1 MTMHID
7 HTGIAVRDLDEAIT
21 FYTTVLQ
28 GELVDRYTNTA
39 VGVETEIAVI
49 HVGDDVVELLLPTS
63 PTSPIARFMKARG
76 KGVHH
81 IAYRVEDLEASIES
95 LKRDGITFLEE
106 TLRTTVKGRRLI
118 YMDPRHSGGVIVEL
132 CDYPKLKQ

>member
-1 MTMHID
+1 MMHID
-7 HTGIAVRDLDEAIT
+7 HTGIAVRDLDEAIA

-49 HVGDDVVELLLPTS
+49 HVGDDVIELLLPTS

-81 IAYRVEDLEASIES
+81 IAYRVDDLTQSIAS
-95 LKRDGITFLEE
+95 LKQEGISFLED
-106 TLRTTVKGRRLI
+106 TLRTTAKGRRLI
-118 YMDPRHSGGVIVEL
+118 YMDPPPFGRRHRRTL
-132 CDYPKLKQ
+132 

>member
-1 MTMHID
+1 MQID

-28 GELVDRYTNTA
+28 GELVDRYTNMA

-49 HVGDDVVELLLPTS
+49 HVGEDVIELLLPTS

-81 IAYRVEDLEASIES
+81 IAYRVDDLEQSIDA
-95 LKRDGITFLEE
+95 LKRDGITFLED
-106 TLRTTVKGRRLI
+106 TLRTTAKGRRLI
-118 YMDPRHSGGVIVEL
+118 YMDPRHSGGIIVEL
-132 CDYPKLKQ
+132 CDYPKIKQ

>member
-1 MTMHID
+1 MHID

-28 GELVDRYTNTA
+28 GKLVDRYTNTA
-39 VGVETEIAVI
+39 IGVETEIAVI
-49 HVGDDVVELLLPTS
+49 HVGDDVIELLLPTS

-81 IAYRVEDLEASIES
+81 IAYRVEDLDESIES
-95 LKRDGITFLEE
+95 LKRDGVTFLED
-106 TLRTTVKGRRLI
+106 TLRTTAKGRRLI

-132 CDYPKLKQ
+132 CDYPTIKQ

>member
-1 MTMHID
+1 MNMHID
-7 HTGIAVRDLDEAIT
+7 HTGIAVRDLDEAIS

-28 GELVDRYTNTA
+28 GKLVDRYTNTA

-49 HVGDDVVELLLPTS
+49 HVGDDVIELLLPTS

-81 IAYRVEDLEASIES
+81 IAYRVDDLEQSMDT

-106 TLRTTVKGRRLI
+106 TLRTTAKGRRLI

-132 CDYPKLKQ
+132 CDYPKIKQ

>member
-1 MTMHID
+1 MHID
-7 HTGIAVRDLDEAIT
+7 HTGIAVRDLDEAIL

-28 GELVDRYTNTA
+28 GELMDRYTNTA
-39 VGVETEIAVI
+39 IGVETEIAVI
-49 HVGDDVVELLLPTS
+49 HVGEDVIELLLPTS

-81 IAYRVEDLEASIES
+81 IAYRVEDLDESIES
-95 LKRDGITFLEE
+95 LKRDGVTFLED
-106 TLRTTVKGRRLI
+106 TLRTTAKGRRLI

-132 CDYPKLKQ
+132 CDYPTTKQ

>member
-1 MTMHID
+1 MLID

-28 GELVDRYTNTA
+28 GTLVDRYTNKT

-49 HVGDDVVELLLPTS
+49 HVGDDVIELLLPTS

-81 IAYRVEDLEASIES
+81 IAYRVEDLDDSIQS
-95 LKRDGITFLEE
+95 LKRDGITFLED
-106 TLRTTVKGRRLI
+106 TLRTTAKGRRLI

-132 CDYPKLKQ
+132 CDYPTQKQ

>member
-1 MTMHID
+1 MHID
-7 HTGIAVRDLDEAIT
+7 HTGIAVRDLDEAIA

-49 HVGDDVVELLLPTS
+49 HVGDDVIELLLPTS

-81 IAYRVEDLEASIES
+81 IAYRVDDLTQSIAS
-95 LKRDGITFLEE
+95 LKQEGISFLED
-106 TLRTTVKGRRLI
+106 TLRTTAKGRRLI

-132 CDYPKLKQ
+132 CDYPPTNKQ

>member
-1 MTMHID
+1 MHID
-7 HTGIAVRDLDEAIT
+7 HTGIAVRDLDEAIS

-28 GELVDRYTNTA
+28 GKLMDRYTNTN

-49 HVGDDVVELLLPTS
+49 HVGDDVIELLLPTS
-63 PTSPIARFMKARG
+63 STSPIARFMKARG

-81 IAYRVEDLEASIES
+81 IAYRVDDLEHSIQS
-95 LKRDGITFLEE
+95 LKQDGVTFLED
-106 TLRTTVKGRRLI
+106 TLRTTAKGRRLI

-132 CDYPKLKQ
+132 CDYPTTNKQ

>member
-1 MTMHID
+1 MHID
-7 HTGIAVRDLDEAIT
+7 HTGIAVRDLDEAIS

-28 GELVDRYTNTA
+28 GKLVDRYTNTA

-49 HVGDDVVELLLPTS
+49 HVGDDVIELLLPTS

-81 IAYRVEDLEASIES
+81 IAYRVDDLEQSMDA

-106 TLRTTVKGRRLI
+106 TLRTTAKGRRLI

-132 CDYPKLKQ
+132 CDYPKIKQ

>member
-1 MTMHID
+1 MQID

-49 HVGDDVVELLLPTS
+49 HVGEDVIELLLPTS

-81 IAYRVEDLEASIES
+81 IAYRVDDLEQSIGA
-95 LKRDGITFLEE
+95 LKRDGITFLED
-106 TLRTTVKGRRLI
+106 TLRTTAKGRRLI
-118 YMDPRHSGGVIVEL
+118 YMDPRHSGGIIVEL
-132 CDYPKLKQ
+132 CDYPKIKQ

>member
-1 MTMHID
+1 MHID

>member
-1 MTMHID
+1 MHID

-28 GELVDRYTNTA
+28 GKLVDRYTNRA

-49 HVGDDVVELLLPTS
+49 HVGDDVIELLLPTS

-81 IAYRVEDLEASIES
+81 IAYRVEDLDESIES
-95 LKRDGITFLEE
+95 LKRDGVTFLED
-106 TLRTTVKGRRLI
+106 TLRTTAKGRRLI

-132 CDYPKLKQ
+132 CDYPTQKQ

>member
-1 MTMHID
+1 MHID
-7 HTGIAVRDLDEAIT
+7 HTGIVVRDLDEAIS

-28 GELVDRYTNTA
+28 GKLVDRYTNTA

-49 HVGDDVVELLLPTS
+49 HVGDDVIELLLPTS

-81 IAYRVEDLEASIES
+81 IAYRVDDLEQSMDA

-106 TLRTTVKGRRLI
+106 TLRTTAKGRRLI

-132 CDYPKLKQ
+132 CDYPKIKQ

>member
-1 MTMHID
+1 MHID

-132 CDYPKLKQ
+132 CDYPKIKQ

>member
-1 MTMHID
+1 MQID

-28 GELVDRYTNTA
+28 GELIDRYTNTA

-49 HVGDDVVELLLPTS
+49 HVGEDVIELLLPTS

-81 IAYRVEDLEASIES
+81 IAYRVDDLEQSIDA
-95 LKRDGITFLEE
+95 LKRDGITFLED
-106 TLRTTVKGRRLI
+106 TLRTTAKGRRLI
-118 YMDPRHSGGVIVEL
+118 YMDPRHSGGIIVEL
-132 CDYPKLKQ
+132 CDYPKIKQ

>member
-1 MTMHID
+1 MQID

-49 HVGDDVVELLLPTS
+49 HVGEDVIELLLPTS

-81 IAYRVEDLEASIES
+81 IAYRVDDLEQSIDA
-95 LKRDGITFLEE
+95 LKRDGITFLED
-106 TLRTTVKGRRLI
+106 TLRTTAKGRRLI
-118 YMDPRHSGGVIVEL
+118 YMDPRHSGGIIVEL
-132 CDYPKLKQ
+132 CDYPKIKQ

>member
-1 MTMHID
+1 MHID
-7 HTGIAVRDLDEAIT
+7 HTGIAVRDLDEAIS

-28 GELVDRYTNTA
+28 GKLVDRYTNTA

-49 HVGDDVVELLLPTS
+49 HVGEDVIELLLPTS

-81 IAYRVEDLEASIES
+81 IAYRVDDLEQSMDA
-95 LKRDGITFLEE
+95 LKQDGITFLED
-106 TLRTTVKGRRLI
+106 TFRTTAKGRRLI

-132 CDYPKLKQ
+132 CDYPQTKQ

>member
-1 MTMHID
+1 MHID
-7 HTGIAVRDLDEAIT
+7 HTGIAVRDLDEAIS

-28 GELVDRYTNTA
+28 GKLVDRYTNTA

-49 HVGDDVVELLLPTS
+49 HVGDDVIELLLPTS
-63 PTSPIARFMKARG
+63 PASPIARFMKARG

-81 IAYRVEDLEASIES
+81 IAYRVDDLEQSMDT

-106 TLRTTVKGRRLI
+106 TLRTTAKGRRLI

-132 CDYPKLKQ
+132 CDYPKIKQ

>member
-1 MTMHID
+1 MHMD
-7 HTGIAVRDLDEAIT
+7 HTGIAVRDLDEAIS

-28 GELVDRYTNTA
+28 GKLVDRYTNTA
-39 VGVETEIAVI
+39 IGVETEIAVI
-49 HVGDDVVELLLPTS
+49 HVGDDVIELLLPTS

-81 IAYRVEDLEASIES
+81 IAYRVDDLEQSIKS
-95 LKRDGITFLEE
+95 LKQDGVTFLED
-106 TLRTTVKGRRLI
+106 TFRTTAKGRRLI

-132 CDYPKLKQ
+132 CDYPIQKQ

>member
-1 MTMHID
+1 MHID

-95 LKRDGITFLEE
+95 LKRDGITFLED
-106 TLRTTVKGRRLI
+106 TLRTTAKGRRLI

-132 CDYPKLKQ
+132 CDYPKIKQ

>member
-1 MTMHID
+1 MHID
-7 HTGIAVRDLDEAIT
+7 HTGIAVRDLDEAIS

-28 GELVDRYTNTA
+28 GKLVDRYTNTA

-49 HVGDDVVELLLPTS
+49 HVGDDVIELLLPTS

-81 IAYRVEDLEASIES
+81 IAYRVDDLEQSMDT

-106 TLRTTVKGRRLI
+106 TLRTTAKGRRLI

-132 CDYPKLKQ
+132 CDYPKIKQ